1 MIPFNLNSASEKGK
15 RSKMGMYMYF
25 RELNLLV
32 TNSTFSSSRECPI
45 KFVWIKISIP
55 NR

>member
-1 MIPFNLNSASEKGK
+1 MIPFNLKSASEKGE
-15 RSKMGMYMYF
+15 RSKMGMYMF
-25 RELNLLV
+25 FQKLNLLV
-32 TNSTFSSSRECPI
+32 TNSTSSSSRECPI